1 VLKERDVLD
10 ALPSQGFLREY
21 VHFAMSCTDAHA
33 AYHLACGLIG
43 LSQAVP
49 PSYLIPFASPIY
61 SNMFTMVVGD
71 SSRSRKTTAI
81 NIIQNMLR
89 EAIPGSVGETPG
101 STEGVSESL
110 RANPRQVIIYGEFGE
125 FLAKAENGYL
135 MPLKTAYT
143 SAWDCS
149 PMGRATAN
157 SRRGMVTDPRLSLL
171 CGVATDLLERHTE
184 QADWTGGF
192 LARFLTF
199 HAEPERVL
207 ASMPIPNR
215 QQKDQLTNWLRQLA
229 DPMLIPGQCNWL
241 DAPEKLVWDQWWAS
255 MKPMRDSANRR
266 AQAACARAGAL
277 AQKVALL
284 LAWDLGEGRTGH
296 DFHVGREAVESAIK
310 ITNLH
315 IQSVLEL
322 GERVTGN
329 KDMRDRAMVLRAIGD
344 KLVPLGVIIKNTDM
358 LKKRIK
364 DVVESL
370 LEERSIEAV
379 ASGNLVFY
387 RQTPE
392 SHQRLVQIAD
402 QVTQASNA
410 GELDGLGMDGNQQ
423 VAKVLPLLPRPVQ
436 DPALGG
442 DATQPNISDEEDDDL
457 SYYDSLPM

>member
-1 VLKERDVLD
+1 
-10 ALPSQGFLREY
+10 
-21 VHFAMSCTDAHA
+21 
-33 AYHLACGLIG
+33 
-43 LSQAVP
+43 
-49 PSYLIPFASPIY
+49 
-61 SNMFTMVVGD
+61 
-71 SSRSRKTTAI
+71 
-81 NIIQNMLR
+81 
-89 EAIPGSVGETPG
+89 
-101 STEGVSESL
+101 
-110 RANPRQVIIYGEFGE
+110 
-125 FLAKAENGYL
+125 
-135 MPLKTAYT
+135 
-143 SAWDCS
+143 
-149 PMGRATAN
+149 
-157 SRRGMVTDPRLSLL
+157 MVTDPRLSLL

-215 QQKDQLTNWLRQLA
+215 QQKDQLTHWLRQLA
-229 DPMLIPGQCNWL
+229 DPMIIPGQCDWL
-241 DAPEKLVWDQWWAS
+241 DAPERLVWDQWWAS

-284 LAWDLGEGRTGH
+284 LAWDLGEGRSGR
-296 DFHVGREAVESAIK
+296 DFYVGREAVESAIK

-402 QVTQASNA
+402 QVTQASNS
-410 GELDGLGMDGNQQ
+410 GELGDLGLDGTQQ
-423 VAKVLPLLPRPVQ
+423 VAKVIPMLPRTTV
-436 DPALGG
+436 DPTFADGP
-442 DATQPNISDEEDDDL
+442 DSTSVDDDEDL
-457 SYYDSLPM
+457 AYYDSLPM

>member
-1 VLKERDVLD
+1 MLKERDVLD
-10 ALPSQGFLREY
+10 ALPPTGFLREY

-61 SNMFTMVVGD
+61 GNMFTMVVGD
-71 SSRSRKTTAI
+71 SSKSRKTTAI
-81 NIIQNMLR
+81 NIIQNMMR
-89 EAIPGSVGETPG
+89 EASPGSVAETPG

-135 MPLKTAYT
+135 MPLKTAFT

-199 HAEPERVL
+199 HAEPERL
-207 ASMPIPNR
+207 LTSMPIPDRATKNH
-215 QQKDQLTNWLRQLA
+215 LTNWLRQLA
-229 DPMLIPGQCNWL
+229 DPMMVPGECLWL
-241 DAPEKLVWDQWWAS
+241 DAPEKLIWDQWWAS
-255 MKPMRDSANRR
+255 LKPMRDSANRR

-284 LAWDLGEGRTGH
+284 LAWDLGEGRTGQP
-296 DFHVGREAVESAIK
+296 FYISRESVESAIK
-310 ITNLH
+310 ITTLH
-315 IQSVLEL
+315 IESVLEL

-344 KLVPLGVIIKNTDM
+344 RLVPLGVIIKNTDM

-379 ASGNLVFY
+379 ASGNLIFY

-402 QVTQASNA
+402 QMTEATLN
-410 GELDGLGMDGNQQ
+410 GTELDTGVDPQ
-423 VAKVLPLLPRPVQ
+423 VAKIIPMMKPIMNPIIE
-436 DPALGG
+436 DPFEADRFDDIH
-442 DATQPNISDEEDDDL
+442 DAE
-457 SYYDSLPM
+457 YDSLPL